1 MDHIQRNSLSPPKLT
16 MIAALSIVIICV
28 AVYHRVPF
36 QEIANYDEMIWVGA
50 VQQPGL
56 PTLKRILT
64 WDLTWGGTG
73 SRQTGYYAPMPAAS
87 IMVDLWL
94 GRALGSTDAVL
105 KSTNLAL
112 HLLNS
117 LAVLWLI
124 RCLGF
129 SLWISFT
136 VASIFTVHPL
146 QVSTVAWIAERKN
159 LLVGFSFLMG
169 LLCYCRYRQT
179 EKTGFYVGTLAAYC
193 LSLLSKPSA
202 VVFGP
207 CMIIT
212 DLFLV
217 DKRLTIRSLWRA
229 TPVLVLGILWTAL
242 VTATEGVVADAPPFW
257 DRILLFPI
265 KTCFLIG
272 KFFFP
277 TGLTLIYPPLGVDA
291 SSILFWLPTVVLAVL
306 AILLLAMHRFIPMW
320 SILWGVS
327 FYILNLIPSSGIV
340 PFAGMNELYVADHY
354 QYLAIIGASLVIAL
368 GVNSL
373 ASRWLAQKALYSK
386 AVFTVTSVFVLSMVS
401 VSMVPI
407 WDNSESLWRDVIAKN
422 PTSGTA
428 HYNYAHDLD
437 DKGRYREA
445 VAHYREAVAF
455 DENLYQAY
463 NNLGIIMMRL
473 GRLDA
478 AVEYFRKAIDK
489 NPRFGD
495 PHLALAKIRFSQ
507 ASYSQALEHCR
518 KARLYG
524 ADCRPED
531 LEKAIREKLNE
542 SNR

>member
-1 MDHIQRNSLSPPKLT
+1 MDQTPRNFLSPSKLT
-16 MIAALSIVIICV
+16 MIAALSIVIIGV
-28 AVYHRVPF
+28 VVFHRVPF

-50 VQQPGL
+50 VQEPGL
-56 PTLKRILT
+56 ATLKRIIT

-73 SRQTGYYAPMPAAS
+73 SRQTGYYAPVSAAS

-94 GRALGSTDAVL
+94 GRGLGSTDAVL
-105 KSTNLAL
+105 KITNLVL

-129 SLWISFT
+129 SLWIAFT
-136 VASIFTVHPL
+136 VASIFAIHPL

-159 LLVGFSFLMG
+159 LLVGFFSLTG

-179 EKTGFYVGTLAAYC
+179 DKAGFYWGTLAAYC
-193 LSLLSKPSA
+193 LSLLAKPSA
-202 VVFGP
+202 VTFGP
-207 CMIIT
+207 CMVIT
-212 DLFLV
+212 DLFLI

-229 TPVLVLGILWTAL
+229 APLLALGFLWTAL
-242 VTATEGVVADAPPFW
+242 VTATEGVVADAPPLW
-257 DRILLFPI
+257 DRVLLFPF
-265 KTCFLIG
+265 KTCFLLG

-291 SSILFWLPTVVLAVL
+291 SSILLWLPTVVLAVL
-306 AILLLAMHRFIPMW
+306 GILLLAMHRFVPTW

-368 GVNSL
+368 GVNDL
-373 ASRWLAQKALYSK
+373 ASRWPAQKALYAK
-386 AVFTVTSVFVLSMVS
+386 AVFTVTSVLVLSMVS
-401 VSMVPI
+401 VSLVPI
-407 WDNSESLWRDVIAKN
+407 WDNGESLWKDVIAKN

-428 HYNYAHDLD
+428 HYNYAHYFD
-437 DKGRYREA
+437 DKGRYGEA
-445 VAHYREAVAF
+445 VANYRKVVAL
-455 DENLYQAY
+455 DEDFYQAY
-463 NNLGIIMMRL
+463 NNLGIIMMRQ

-478 AVEYFRKAIDK
+478 AAEYFRKAIDK

-524 ADCRPED
+524 ADCRPDD
-531 LEKAIREKLNE
+531 LEKAIRDKANE

>member
-1 MDHIQRNSLSPPKLT
+1 
-16 MIAALSIVIICV
+16 MIAALSIVIIGV
-28 AVYHRVPF
+28 VVYHRIPF
-36 QEIANYDEMIWVGA
+36 QEIANYDEVIWLGT

-56 PTLKRILT
+56 VTLKRIFA
-64 WDLTWGGTG
+64 WDLTWGEAR
-73 SRQTGYYAPMPAAS
+73 SKNKGYYAPLPAAS
-87 IMVDLWL
+87 IMLDVLAGRTL
-94 GRALGSTDAVL
+94 GKTDAVL
-105 KSTNLAL
+105 KTTNLAL

-136 VASIFTVHPL
+136 VASIFAIHPL

-159 LLVGFSFLMG
+159 LLAVFPFLVG

-179 EKTGFYVGTLAAYC
+179 EKKVLYWGALAAYC
-193 LSLLSKPSA
+193 ISLLSKPSA

-207 CMIIT
+207 CMVIT

-229 TPVLVLGILWTAL
+229 TPALVLGILWVAL
-242 VTATEGVVADAPPFW
+242 VTATEGPVANAPPLW
-257 DRILLFPI
+257 DRILLFPFKI
-265 KTCFLIG
+265 CFLLG

-277 TGLTLIYPPLGVDA
+277 SGLTLIYPPLGVDA
-291 SSILFWLPTVVLAVL
+291 ATILLWLPTVVLAILV
-306 AILLLAMHRFIPMW
+306 ILLLAIHRFVPMW
-320 SILWGVS
+320 SILWGVT

-354 QYLAIIGASLVIAL
+354 QYLAIIGASLVLAL
-368 GVNSL
+368 GVNGL
-373 ASRWLAQKALYSK
+373 ARRWPAQNALYAK
-386 AVFTVTSVFVLSMVS
+386 AVFTVMSVLVLSLVS
-401 VSMVPI
+401 ISLAPI
-407 WDNSESLWRDVIAKN
+407 WDSGESLWKDVIVKN
-422 PTSGTA
+422 PTNSTA
-428 HYNYAHDLD
+428 HYNYAHYLD
-437 DKGRYREA
+437 DKGRYGEA
-445 VAHYREAVAF
+445 VAYYRKAVAL

-463 NNLGIIMMRL
+463 NNLGIIMMRQGL
-473 GRLDA
+473 LDA
-478 AVEYFRKAIDK
+478 AAEYFGKAIDK

-531 LEKAIREKLNE
+531 LEKAVRERTNE
-542 SNR
+542 ADR